1 MKLWKKL
8 EILIKKVKKIKM
20 EKVKL
25 GKRIDELGRITVP
38 IDIRRNMNLDINDKV
53 DFYYDEQQQMF
64 GIKSASFENQV
75 QRKIDDLAS
84 LANKIKPD
92 KLNDV
97 MRLLNAIEK
106 ILCAPN
112 KV

>member
-20 EKVKL
+20 EKVKP
-25 GKRIDELGRITVP
+25 GKRIDALGRVTIP

-64 GIKSASFENQV
+64 GIKSASFENQA
-75 QRKIDDLAS
+75 QRKIDDLVNLTEEIEPES
-84 LANKIKPD
+84 VEEVTRLLKKIK
-92 KLNDV
+92 
-97 MRLLNAIEK
+97 K
-106 ILCAPN
+106 ILGIQN
-112 KV
+112 KL